1 MRTALLR
8 WPVGLLAAVILG
20 GGGLAPVLALD
31 DAHHQKAEEAIARGI
46 AFLRTTQGQGTD
58 FQGHPADAGA
68 WSPGPGPAITGLA
81 LTVMLDQPNAKLA
94 DPAIAKAL
102 SYIKANVHPDG
113 SIHSGM
119 LENYNTA
126 ICLSALARV
135 NDQPEIKP
143 IIKKAQDYLR
153 GLQWAGQ
160 KDPNGRVIDEGHPWY
175 GAAGYGEEGRPDMSN
190 TATMLQALYDS
201 GVDCNDPAFQ
211 RALVFLTRCQGTAAN
226 KEFGGRIAP
235 DGGFIYATS
244 KDAKHMDEL
253 ETKVGTAENA
263 KGEDL
268 DDGSGVYKDEQGVS
282 RLRTYGSMTAA
293 GFQSYAYAKLDRH
306 DPRVL
311 DAFKW
316 VRSHY
321 TLDENPGVG
330 PQGHYYFLMAFA
342 RALKAWQEPAIVT
355 PDGSRHDWANDLVDK
370 LVALQKPDGS
380 WANSNKRWF
389 ENNANLATCY
399 ALIAL
404 QAAVR

>member
-1 MRTALLR
+1 MVTTSPRLSAL
-8 WPVGLLAAVILG
+8 VLAAAVLVA
-20 GGGLAPVLALD
+20 LAAAPARAID
-31 DAHHQKAEEAIARGI
+31 DAHHQKAQEAIARGI
-46 AFLRTTQGQGTD
+46 AFLRTTQGQGAD
-58 FQGHPADAGA
+58 FQKKPADPGA

-81 LTVMLDQPNAKLA
+81 LTVMLDQPNSKLS

-102 SYIKANVHPDG
+102 AYIKAQVHPDG

-119 LENYNTA
+119 LENYNTS
-126 ICLSALARV
+126 ICLSALSRV
-135 NDQPEIKP
+135 SSEPEVAP

-153 GLQWAGQ
+153 SLQWGGQ

-201 GVDCNDPAFQ
+201 GVDCNDPAFKH
-211 RALVFLTRCQGTAAN
+211 ALVFLTRCQGTAAN
-226 KEFGGRIAP
+226 KDFGSHIAP

-253 ETKVGTAENA
+253 ETKVGSSEDA

-268 DDGSGVYKDEQGVS
+268 DDGTGVYKDEQGVS

-293 GFQSYAYAKLDRH
+293 GFQSYAYAKLDRN
-306 DPRVL
+306 DERVR

-330 PQGHYYFLMAFA
+330 PQGHFYFLMAFA
-342 RALKAWQEPAIVT
+342 RALKAWQEPKIT
-355 PDGSRHDWANDLVDK
+355 TSDGVQHDWANELVDK
-370 LVALQKPDGS
+370 LVSLQKPDGS
-380 WANSNKRWF
+380 WSNKNNRWF
-389 ENNANLATCY
+389 EGNANLATCY

-404 QAAVR
+404 QAASK